1 MTTDETCLAARQR
14 LSRMRD
20 RIDDDAALGLA
31 LEGMIAVDE
40 AHFPERATY
49 AAMALIDG
57 AQRAS
62 VAAPAG
68 WTPSLP
74 SA

>member
-1 MTTDETCLAARQR
+1 MTTDETWLVARQR

-20 RIDDDAALGLA
+20 RIDDDAALA

-49 AAMALIDG
+49 AAMAHIEG

-68 WTPSLP
+68 CTPSLP

>member
-1 MTTDETCLAARQR
+1 
-14 LSRMRD
+14 MRD
-20 RIDDDAALGLA
+20 RIDDDAALA

-49 AAMALIDG
+49 AAMAHIVG
-57 AQRAS
+57 AQCAS

-68 WTPSLP
+68 CTPSLP